1 MTIKFINSVILY
13 AVIPDHGFVAELL
26 VYVVFWDFCS
36 KILRFRLEVCEGV
49 EKSGGKGQKEK

>member
-1 MTIKFINSVILY
+1 MY

-36 KILRFRLEVCEGV
+36 KIPRFRLEVCEGV
-49 EKSGGKGQKEK
+49 EKSRGKGQKEK